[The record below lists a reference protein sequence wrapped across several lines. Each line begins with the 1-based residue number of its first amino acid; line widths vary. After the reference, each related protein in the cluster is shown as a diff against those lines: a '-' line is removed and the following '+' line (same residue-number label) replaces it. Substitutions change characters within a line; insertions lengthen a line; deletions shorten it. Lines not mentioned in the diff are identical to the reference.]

1 MEPTTTAQA
10 ANPATA
16 FYATGRAASLLAAS
30 LRAAHALQPAL
41 GTRLATRLFFTVL
54 PSKLAARRQ
63 RPGPQWRA
71 ERWPFERASLTL
83 YRHAEADATRPQV
96 LLVHGW
102 AGHAQQMLPMAEAL
116 REAGL
121 QPVLLEFPGHGASDG
136 WSSTLPQF
144 LRALE
149 YVAAQLGELH
159 AVVAHSLGSLAA
171 AAAVGRGLA
180 LQRLVLLAMSPSPR
194 QVTGW
199 FAGGFGLDAAALARF
214 RRHIEAREGLPLAIF
229 EPEQLGPRLA
239 VPSLLVHDLGD
250 RTAPF
255 ANSQKLLT
263 LAPKAQ
269 LMAVEGLGHRRVLSD
284 TAVIARVTDWCRA
297 PGSS

>member
-1 MEPTTTAQA
+1 MTSAS
-10 ANPATA
+10 NPATN
-16 FYATGRAASLLAAS
+16 FYAASRTASLLGGA

-54 PSKLAARRQ
+54 PSKLATRGRRA
-63 RPGPQWRA
+63 PHHWRA
-71 ERWPFERASLTL
+71 ERWPFERASLTV
-83 YRHAEADATRPQV
+83 YHRTDADASRPLV

-102 AGHAQQMLPMAEAL
+102 GGHAGQMLPLAEAL
-116 REAGL
+116 HAAGL

-149 YVAAQLGELH
+149 YVAVRLGDLH
-159 AVVAHSLGSLAA
+159 AVVAHSLGALAA

-180 LQRLVLLAMSPSPR
+180 TQRLVLLAPSPSPL
-194 QVTGW
+194 QVTSW
-199 FAGGFGLDAAALARF
+199 FAGSFGLDASALARF
-214 RRHIEAREGLPLAIF
+214 RGHIEAREGLPLSIF
-229 EPEQLGPRLA
+229 EPERLGPRLA

-255 ANSQKLLT
+255 ATSQKLLT
-263 LAPKAQ
+263 LAPRAQ
-269 LMAVEGLGHRRVLSD
+269 LTAVEGLGHRRLLTD
-284 TAVIARVTDWCRA
+284 AAVMARVADWCRPA
-297 PGSS
+297 